1 MRILANKTEHSEV
14 VKSRNVRFLA
24 APRRLNLGHLEYAEK
39 ISGKEAI
46 DIFEKFESLMR
57 AVGL

>member
-1 MRILANKTEHSEV
+1 MRILTNKTKHSEA

-24 APRRLNLGHLEYAEK
+24 APWRLNLGHLEYAEK

-46 DIFEKFESLMR
+46 DM
-57 AVGL
+57 

>member
-1 MRILANKTEHSEV
+1 MRILTNKTKQSKV

-24 APRRLNLGHLEYAEK
+24 APWRLNLGHLEYAEK

-46 DIFEKFESLMR
+46 DM
-57 AVGL
+57 

>member
-1 MRILANKTEHSEV
+1 MRILVNKTEHSEV

-24 APRRLNLGHLEYAEK
+24 APWRLNLGHLEYAEK

-46 DIFEKFESLMR
+46 DIRKI
-57 AVGL
+57 

>member
-1 MRILANKTEHSEV
+1 MKILVNKTEHSEV

-24 APRRLNLGHLEYAEK
+24 APWRLNIGNLEYAEK

-46 DIFEKFESLMR
+46 DIRKI
-57 AVGL
+57 